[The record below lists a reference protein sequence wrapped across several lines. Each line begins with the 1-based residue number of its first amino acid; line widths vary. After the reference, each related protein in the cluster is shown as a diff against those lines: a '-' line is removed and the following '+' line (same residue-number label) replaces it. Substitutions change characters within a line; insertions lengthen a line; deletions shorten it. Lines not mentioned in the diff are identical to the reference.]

1 MKFESF
7 NDGTHRPYV
16 RGQRGQASTMRLKI
30 WFNGE
35 NEPVDARMDMD
46 VENADALGILLSQAR
61 WIAVDGGRL
70 INLAN
75 VRVIQLVSP
84 NETA

>member
-1 MKFESF
+1 MNFESF
-7 NDGTHRPYV
+7 NDGNYRPYV
-16 RGQRGQASTMRLKI
+16 RDQRGQSSTMRLKI

-46 VENADALGILLSQAR
+46 VDNADALGILLSQAR

>member
-7 NDGTHRPYV
+7 NDGTLRPYV
-16 RGQRGQASTMRLKI
+16 RDQRGLASPMRLKI

-35 NEPVDARMDMD
+35 DDPIDARMDMD

-70 INLAN
+70 VNLAN